1 MYFSKIVLNNFGIYK
16 GEHCIT
22 LHNQNGRRN
31 ITLVGGMNGRGKTT
45 TRRKE

>member
-22 LHNQNGRRN
+22 LHNQNGHSRALR
-31 ITLVGGMNGRGKTT
+31 VA
-45 TRRKE
+45 